1 MNIDQIASEAL
12 RLGSKDRAM
21 LAETIWES
29 LEEPYVRSPDISDKE
44 ALALAKQRD
53 EEIEQGNVSPLSH
66 TSLMSKLRR

>member
-29 LEEPYVRSPDISDKE
+29 LEEPYVRSPDISDKD

-53 EEIEQGNVSPLSH
+53 QEIEQGNVQPLSH
-66 TSLMSKLRR
+66 TSLMSKLRG